1 MHDAIDTASRAR
13 LHFRVLCLL
22 TVVALLVFLGIF
34 LSKNTV
40 PFAARQLASDVGL
53 LAGGLAAAVSCGLL
67 IKSTSGNRRRAWTFL
82 SLAGLAAAIGNGWV
96 LIAHLNHS
104 SKTLTSY
111 GDVGFAAALLLG
123 LVALLL
129 FPAVKRRG
137 LDLTRIVFDGIVV
150 GGSLLSIVGLTIFPQ
165 LLRQADNAGNSP
177 VLNLLTTLA
186 DVVIATLAAML
197 IVRGARA
204 DRTVLLLLG
213 SGGILFAAS
222 ELARAALSSRNHFN
236 FGGPVDIGWIA
247 GYAAFALAAR
257 CPDPPSEPNT
267 GPAEVSVA
275 DATWTP
281 PQVSSS
287 LTFGAFLIAA
297 LLRVI
302 RLPETGSSAL
312 NSAIW
317 IAVLLAVTIRQ
328 ALLIIDNESLRR
340 DLERRVAD
348 RTSDLQSLT
357 RTSQT
362 MLDSVGDGIYGVDPT
377 GRITFANP
385 STVKMLEFTE
395 SDLIGA
401 QAHDL
406 FHAPAVDGT
415 QFPYPNCYI
424 AEAIRQGSVT
434 TAEEDIYRRHDGR
447 LIPVEVTASPL
458 IRDSAVE
465 GAVVVFRDITQRR
478 EVDKMK
484 SEFVSVV
491 SHELRTPMTSIRGSL
506 GLLSAGALGELSPA
520 AARMVKIALE
530 SSERLTRLINDILDI
545 ERIETGT
552 MPMELARTRCAD
564 VIKTAV
570 DQVHSIA
577 VEAGVQLSITEANGW
592 VLADADR
599 IVQALVNLLGNAIKF
614 SDPHSVVELET
625 SVDATFVTFRVRD
638 QGRGIPADKLA
649 AVFRRFEQVDSSDAR
664 DKGGSGLGLAIS
676 RSIVEVHGGEISVE
690 STFGQ
695 GSIFSFTIPVAPA
708 DMPPTGG
715 HHSDHPTILVCD
727 QDPMFVE
734 ALSTLIRRRDYR
746 VMTATDGQSAVKI
759 AGDQQPEALVMDL
772 MIESNGGGAVVSAL
786 RSDRRTQHLPI
797 MVISGPA
804 AGADLPTRADSH
816 DRPVGPNDDP
826 ARTIRISIADE
837 AIIGDVVLVA
847 DDEPTATMI
856 RVLLE
861 RRGAHVSHAR
871 GHHEAVQLM
880 AEIEPRVLIIDRQ
893 RTDEIG
899 QSVLEAVEADERLS
913 RLEMVVYG
921 VSAAPGRD
929 AALGSH
935 TAVLLNR
942 IPSTGRLLA
951 SRLPIDDHQGP
962 ASLERR
968 VLGLIDEVT
977 GQHGRSLDKTE
988 QLTSSNQEKD

>member
-1 MHDAIDTASRAR
+1 MDHVNDTLRRAQLRFR
-13 LHFRVLCLL
+13 LLCLV
-22 TVVALLVFLGIF
+22 TIVALFAFLAIF
-34 LSKNTV
+34 LSKFLATNALPFTV
-40 PFAARQLASDVGL
+40 RQLASDVGL

-67 IKSTSGNRRRAWTFL
+67 IKSTTGNRRRSWIFL
-82 SLAGLAAAIGNGWV
+82 SLAGLSAAIGNGWV
-96 LIAHLNHS
+96 LIAHLHILPEG
-104 SKTLTSY
+104 LTAY
-111 GDVGFAAALLLG
+111 GDVGFVAALLLG

-137 LDLTRIVFDGIVV
+137 LDLIRIVFDGIVV

-165 LLRQADNAGNSP
+165 LLQRADNTGNSP
-177 VLNLLTTLA
+177 ILNLLSTVA

-213 SGGILFAAS
+213 AGGIFFAAS
-222 ELARAALSSRNHFN
+222 ELARAALTSRNEFS
-236 FGGPVDIGWIA
+236 FGGPTDIGWIA

-257 CPDPPSEPNT
+257 CPDPPSEPNAD
-267 GPAEVSVA
+267 PADLSVA

-297 LLRVI
+297 LLRVT
-302 RLPETGSSAL
+302 RMTDNSSNTL

-317 IAVLLAVTIRQ
+317 IAVLLAVTTRQ

-362 MLDSVGDGIYGVDPT
+362 MLKSVGDGIYGVDPT
-377 GRITFANP
+377 GRITFVNP

-395 SDLIGA
+395 SDLIGTR
-401 QAHDL
+401 AHDL
-406 FHAPAVDGT
+406 FHAPANDGT
-415 QFPYPNCYI
+415 QYPYENCYI
-424 AEAIRQGSVT
+424 AEAIRQGSIT
-434 TAEEDIYRRHDGR
+434 TAEEDIYRRQDGR

-552 MPMELARTRCAD
+552 MPMELERTRCVD
-564 VIKTAV
+564 VIETAV
-570 DQVHSIA
+570 DQVHTIA
-577 VEAGVQLSITEANGW
+577 VEAGVQLSITEADGW

-599 IVQALVNLLGNAIKF
+599 IVQTLVNLLGNAIKF
-614 SDPHSVVELET
+614 SEPHSVVELET
-625 SVDATFVTFRVRD
+625 SVGPTFVTFRVRD
-638 QGRGIPADKLA
+638 QGRGIPAEKLA

-676 RSIVEVHGGEISVE
+676 RSIVERHGGEISVE
-690 STFGQ
+690 STFGL
-695 GSIFSFTIPVAPA
+695 GSTFSFTIPVAPEA
-708 DMPPTGG
+708 MPPAEG
-715 HHSDHPTILVCD
+715 HRSDHPTILVCD
-727 QDPMFVE
+727 HDPVFVE
-734 ALSTLIRRRDYR
+734 ALSTLIRRHGYR
-746 VMTATDGQSAVKI
+746 VLTATDGPSAVKI
-759 AGDQQPEALVMDL
+759 AGDQQPEALVLDRMV
-772 MIESNGGGAVVSAL
+772 ESNDGAAVVSAI
-786 RSDRRTQHLPI
+786 RSDRRTRNLPI
-797 MVISGPA
+797 MAISGPA
-804 AGADLPTRADSH
+804 AGDDLGSSVVGH
-816 DRPVGPNDDP
+816 DRAVGPKDDS
-826 ARTIRISIADE
+826 IRRLSISLADE
-837 AIIGDVVLVA
+837 DIVGDVLLVA
-847 DDEPTATMI
+847 EDDPTATMI

-861 RRGAHVSHAR
+861 RRGARVSHAR
-871 GHHEAVQLM
+871 EHHEAVQLM
-880 AEIEPRVLIIDRQ
+880 AEIEPGVLIMDPLSP
-893 RTDEIG
+893 DGVG
-899 QSVLEAVEADERLS
+899 QSVLEAVGADERLS
-913 RLEMVVYG
+913 RLELIVYG
-921 VSAAPGRD
+921 ATAAPSRH

-935 TAVLLNR
+935 TAVLLDR
-942 IPSTGRLLA
+942 ISSTGKLMSSGPA
-951 SRLPIDDHQGP
+951 IDDDPGP
-962 ASLERR
+962 KSLERR
-968 VLGLIDEVT
+968 VLSLVDEAT
-977 GQHGRSLDKTE
+977 GQHNNTE
-988 QLTSSNQEKD
+988 HSEQKD